1 MGCCTSLLWLIQ
13 TVGLEECFRRDT
25 TLHFVAPPRPNSNA
39 APAIHQLRAARLPAP
54 LHLLPGLSRLKF
66 LDRRQRREIRRG
78 MLALA
83 RARDRDL
90 DQPLDSWLAR
100 HGQSPESVAGFWEVI
115 LKSALSESLDR
126 ISVSHARHLT
136 T

>member
-1 MGCCTSLLWLIQ
+1 
-13 TVGLEECFRRDT
+13 
-25 TLHFVAPPRPNSNA
+25 
-39 APAIHQLRAARLPAP
+39 
-54 LHLLPGLSRLKF
+54 
-66 LDRRQRREIRRG
+66 

-126 ISVSHARHLT
+126 ISVSHARHLIVT
-136 T
+136 AFLAHPRGWELVVSGICLKAPQGRRKAQHFQVFGGWELAASGIGPKAP